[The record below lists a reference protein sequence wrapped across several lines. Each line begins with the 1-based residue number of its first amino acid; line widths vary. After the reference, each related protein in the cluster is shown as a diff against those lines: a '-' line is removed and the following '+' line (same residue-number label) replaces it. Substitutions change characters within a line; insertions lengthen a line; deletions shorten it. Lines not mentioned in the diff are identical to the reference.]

1 LATGSFSRP
10 IDGVARLA
18 RMDACSD
25 LLRKQHIFWRTR
37 RLPEKFQ
44 PDSQLGEIPS
54 FGTIDDRGCWQG
66 YGTSED
72 EKL

>member
-1 LATGSFSRP
+1 
-10 IDGVARLA
+10 
-18 RMDACSD
+18 MDACSD